1 MYKNGGWTSG
11 FSVTYEVP
19 DDFTGWTT
27 ETHLFGYDY
36 LTDNQETITLE
47 NDLQAI
53 QICADINQVTPGND
67 DFEGFN
73 FIEYDGKETRLS
85 PGCPYADWITIDL
98 TG

>member
-1 MYKNGGWTSG
+1 MYKNAAVTSG

-27 ETHLFGYDY
+27 ETHMFGYDTY
-36 LTDNQETITLE
+36 TDNLETITLE
-47 NDLQAI
+47 NDLQALE
-53 QICADINQVTPGND
+53 ICADINSNAPGD

-73 FIEYDGKETRLS
+73 FIEYDGKETLLS
-85 PGCPYADWITIDL
+85 PACPYADWITIDL